1 MSILLPIW
9 TTKAETAKRVRQRIG
24 AVMRWAVAQGYRQ
37 DNPAGDAIGT
47 ALPKNGVVRKHQRA
61 LPHSEVAAAIARIRG
76 TDAYRATVLAFEFL
90 VLTAA
95 RSGEVREAR
104 WDEIDLDA
112 ATWTI
117 PADRTKMKREHRV
130 PLSSRALAV
139 LSETLQLQD
148 RTGLVFP
155 SVTGRSLSDATLSKL
170 VRENGIKAVP
180 HGFRSSFRSWA
191 AELSDAPREVAELA
205 LGHVNPD
212 KVEAAI
218 YAFGPV

>member
-1 MSILLPIW
+1 M
-9 TTKAETAKRVRQRIG
+9 K
-24 AVMRWAVAQGYRQ
+24 WAVAQGYRR
-37 DNPAGDAIGT
+37 DNPAGDAIGA
-47 ALPKNGVVRKHQRA
+47 ALPKHGVVRKHQRA
-61 LPHSEVAAAIARIRG
+61 LPHGEVAAAIAMIRG

-104 WDEIDLDA
+104 WDEVDLDA
-112 ATWTI
+112 ATWAI
-117 PADRTKMKREHRV
+117 PADRAKMKREHRV

-148 RTGLVFP
+148 GTGLVFP
-155 SVTGRSLSDATLSKL
+155 STTGRPLADATISKL

-191 AELSDAPREVAELA
+191 AELSDAPREVAGLA

-212 KVEAAI
+212 KVEAA
-218 YAFGPV
+218 YMRSELYERRRKLMQEWADYLN

>member
-1 MSILLPIW
+1 M
-9 TTKAETAKRVRQRIG
+9 K
-24 AVMRWAVAQGYRQ
+24 WAVGQGYRQ
-37 DNPAGDAIGT
+37 DNPAGDAISA
-47 ALPKNGVVRKHQRA
+47 ALPNNGAGRKHQRA
-61 LPHSEVAAAIARIRG
+61 LPHSEVAAAITLIRG

-90 VLTAA
+90 ILTAA

-112 ATWTI
+112 ATWKI
-117 PADRTKMKREHRV
+117 PADRTNMKREHRV

-148 RTGLVFP
+148 GTGLVFP
-155 SVTGRSLSDATLSKL
+155 SMTGRPLADATISKL

-212 KVEAAI
+212 KVEAAHMRSDL
-218 YAFGPV
+218 YERRRRLMQEWADYLNCSPP